1 MQRIYNNMNKYILL
15 ILTLFGFNQLM
26 AQNGKITGK
35 VVDATDGLEIIGA
48 AVQIKGTTKGT
59 ATDFEG
65 KFTIEN
71 VEPGTYT
78 VQVSYLSYSNK
89 EISGVVVK
97 PNGVVTLNVSLV
109 SAANDLN
116 EIVVQVEYKRE
127 TMNAILIDQKNASS
141 IGDGISADVIKT
153 TPAKTTSDVLKKVS
167 GASIQDNKFAII
179 RGLND
184 RYNAAFI
191 NGAPLP
197 SSEADRK
204 AFSFD
209 IFPSNLIDNMVIT
222 KTATPDMPAEFAG
235 GIIQISTKD
244 IPDKNFYTLSL
255 GSSVHSLT
263 TFQPWMKSQGG
274 KYDFLG
280 LDDGT
285 RAIPSAFP
293 GSDQFSSLPRRQRQ
307 AYSSLFKNT
316 FGPIEVASAAP
327 NTNFQF
333 TMGQK
338 TKLFGKDFGSIFAL
352 TYNNSYRRTPA
363 LRQDFAGDDKVFEFN
378 DEQYSRNVLWGALW
392 NLSYK
397 LNNNNKISFRNMFN
411 VNTEDQVTVREGQD
425 IAASGLDRKAY
436 AIFYNQN
443 LLYTGQLIGEHLFEK
458 AKNLKVKWVLGYSD
472 ITRDIPDFRRLR
484 YNRVPSANNE
494 NPYIAF
500 LTTNASPNDAGRFY
514 SNLDESVYSG
524 SVDFSLPLDIKGKK
538 STLKFGYYYQSRV
551 RDFNVRVLGNVIN
564 STTYF
569 NPDLLRLGIGDIFN
583 PTNFMDSTGFSIAE
597 STNKSDSYDASSS
610 LNSGY
615 AMLDM
620 KLTVRLRAVFGVRVE
635 AFSQNV
641 YAESNSN
648 VPTDITRSNVDV
660 LPSLN
665 LAYELSQKSNLRF
678 AASQTLSRPEF
689 RELAPFSFF
698 DFNNFVEIV
707 GNSELQRAKITNL
720 DLRYELFPGNGQLIS
735 GSVFFKHFQ
744 NPIEQTLNS
753 DIGGGTLSTTYRNAT
768 SATNFGLELEYRK
781 SLEFIG
787 AWFNRL
793 TLATNLALIQSEVNL
808 ENVAGASNRP
818 LQGQSPFV
826 FNMSLNY
833 KDEKNWS
840 GAISV
845 NRVGKRIAFVG
856 TDIYPDFYENPR
868 WVVDLSVNK
877 SILKDKLEIKM
888 NLADLLAQDLVFY
901 QNKVGNT
908 NTNFEE
914 NSDNVM
920 RRFRYGRT
928 VSIGLSYK
936 F

>member
-583 PTNFMDSTGFSIAE
+583 PMNFMDSTGFSIAE

-928 VSIGLSYK
+928 LSIGLSYK

>member
-1 MQRIYNNMNKYILL
+1 MNKYILL

-65 KFTIEN
+65 KFTIDN

-78 VQVSYLSYSNK
+78 VQVSFLSYSNK

-97 PNGVVTLNVSLV
+97 PGAVVTLNVSLL
-109 SAANDLN
+109 SASNELE

-127 TMNAILIDQKNASS
+127 TMNAILIDQKNAAS

-209 IFPSNLIDNMVIT
+209 IFPSNLIDNMIIT

-255 GSSVHSLT
+255 GSSVHTLT

-285 RAIPSAFP
+285 RAIPAGFP
-293 GSDQFSSLPRRQRQ
+293 GSEQFSSLPRRQRQ

-316 FGPIEVASAAP
+316 FGPIDVASAAP

-352 TYNNSYRRTPA
+352 TYNNSYKRTPA

-397 LNNNNKISFRNMFN
+397 LDNNNKISFRNMFN

-569 NPDLLRLGIGDIFN
+569 NNDLLRLGIGDIFN
-583 PTNFMDSTGFSIAE
+583 PMNFMDSTGFSIAE
-597 STNKSDSYDASSS
+597 STNKSDSYDASSN

-615 AMLDM
+615 AMMDV
-620 KLTVRLRAVFGVRVE
+620 KLTLRLRAIFGVRVE

-660 LPSLN
+660 LPSIN

-744 NPIEQTLNS
+744 NPIEQTLNP

-768 SATNFGLELEYRK
+768 SATNFGIELEYRK

-808 ENVAGASNRP
+808 ENVAGAKNRP
-818 LQGQSPFV
+818 LQGQSPYV

-833 KDEKNWS
+833 KDESNWS

-845 NRVGKRIAFVG
+845 NRIGKRIAFVG

-868 WVVDLSVNK
+868 WILDLSVNK
-877 SILKDKLEIKM
+877 SILKDKLEIKL
-888 NLADLLAQDLVFY
+888 NVADILAQDLVFY

-914 NSDNVM
+914 NADNVM

-928 VSIGLSYK
+928 FSIGLSYK

>member
-1 MQRIYNNMNKYILL
+1 MQRIYNIMNKYILL

-244 IPDKNFYTLSL
+244 IPDKNFYTLSI

-352 TYNNSYRRTPA
+352 TYNNSYKRTPA

-472 ITRDIPDFRRLR
+472 ITREIPDFRRLR
-484 YNRVPSANNE
+484 YNRVPSPNNE

-538 STLKFGYYYQSRV
+538 STLKFGYYNQTRA

-583 PTNFMDSTGFSIAE
+583 PMNFMDSTGFSIAE

-610 LNSGY
+610 LNAGY
-615 AMLDM
+615 AMMDM

-635 AFSQNV
+635 VFTQNV

-826 FNMSLNY
+826 FNLSLNY

-868 WVVDLSVNK
+868 WVIDLSVNK
-877 SILKDKLEIKM
+877 SLLKDKLEVKM
-888 NLADLLAQDLVFY
+888 NLADVLAQDLVFY
-901 QNKVGNT
+901 QNKMGNT

-914 NSDNVM
+914 NADNVM